1 MYDLCIK
8 IPFQF
13 TLCQSLNF
21 MTRSSSLHWTVCFYA
36 ICKIMDSSQD
46 LNANFVYKAIN
57 CLSAPCYSTHLQIM
71 LTTQLSVQ

>member
-36 ICKIMDSSQD
+36 ICKITDSSQD
-46 LNANFVYKAIN
+46 LNANFVYKAIHSV
-57 CLSAPCYSTHLQIM
+57 CQLPVIAPTCKLC
-71 LTTQLSVQ
+71 

>member
-21 MTRSSSLHWTVCFYA
+21 MTHSSSLHWTVCFYA

-57 CLSAPCYSTHLQIM
+57 SVCQLPVIAPTCKLC
-71 LTTQLSVQ
+71 